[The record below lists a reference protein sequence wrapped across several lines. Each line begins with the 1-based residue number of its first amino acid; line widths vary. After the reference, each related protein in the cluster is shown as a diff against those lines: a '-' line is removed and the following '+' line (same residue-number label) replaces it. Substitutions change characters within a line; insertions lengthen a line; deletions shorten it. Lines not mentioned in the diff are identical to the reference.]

1 MLQRFKDWAKANYP
15 KLILYAVASI
25 AILYALAY
33 IDNLLGDKVRLHAEL
48 IGQKEAYQQLSEH
61 AAKLEIQY
69 KDQKDL
75 QAELEKN
82 WKAEKDALQGRVK
95 ILSNATFLIREQARR
110 ENRSDLVYEGAQV
123 KYLFNEIRFKDGPPV
138 GYVLIFDD
146 GRVTS
151 KLYNHQISVHTAV
164 SRDESTG
171 YYDIVSKADYILK
184 SPHLSLNGKNW
195 MNEPYPLKIVGGT
208 ALIDPTEPIQLD
220 KRFHLWSPTLN
231 GGLNVGSDLKAAV
244 GVSLMGYG
252 YSKRDLDWKFL
263 QFGVDYSK
271 QNEYGIHLIPAMYR
285 PFPNYLKNTYFGL
298 GVGLDDRGYQP
309 FLSLSVGF

>member
-1 MLQRFKDWAKANYP
+1 MLQRFLTWARANVP
-15 KLILYAVASI
+15 KLILYSI
-25 AILYALAY
+25 GIIAALYAIRY
-33 IDNLLGDKVRLHAEL
+33 IDGLLGDKVRLHAEL

-151 KLYNHQISVHTAV
+151 KLYNHQISVNTAV

-171 YYDIVSKADYILK
+171 RYDIISKADYILK
-184 SPHLSLNGKNW
+184 SPHLSQTGKNW

-208 ALIDPTEPIQLD
+208 AIIDPTEPVQLE

-231 GGLNVGSDLKAAV
+231 GGFNVGSDLKAAV

-263 QFGVDYSK
+263 QVGVDYSK

-285 PFPNYLKNTYFGL
+285 PFPNYLKNTYFGV

>member
-1 MLQRFKDWAKANYP
+1 MLQKFVDWVKNNLP
-15 KLILYAVASI
+15 K
-25 AILYALAY
+25 AILYAIGIIAVLYAMQY
-33 IDNLLGDKVRLHAEL
+33 VASLIGEKERLHTEL

-61 AAKLEIQY
+61 AAKLEIEY
-69 KDQKDL
+69 KTQEELK
-75 QAELEKN
+75 AELERN
-82 WKAEKDALQGRVK
+82 WKAEKDALQGRIK

-110 ENRSDLVYEGAQV
+110 ENRSDLVYEGAEV

-151 KLYNHQISVHTAV
+151 KLYNHQISVNTAV

-171 YYDIVSKADYILK
+171 RYDIVSKADYILK

-195 MNEPYPLKIVGGT
+195 MNEPYPLKITGGR
-208 ALIDPTEPIQLD
+208 ALIDPTEPVQLE

-231 GGLNVGSDLKAAV
+231 GGFNVGSDLKAAV

-285 PFPNYLKNTYFGL
+285 PFPCYLKNTYL
-298 GVGLDDRGYQP
+298 GAGIGLDNRGYQP

>member
-1 MLQRFKDWAKANYP
+1 MLQTFKDWARANIP
-15 KLILYAVASI
+15 KLILYTIGIIAV
-25 AILYALAY
+25 LYAMRMISDL
-33 IDNLLGDKVRLHAEL
+33 IGEKDRLHTEL
-48 IGQKEAYQQLSEH
+48 IGQKEAYVQLSEH

-69 KDQKDL
+69 KSQEDL
-75 QAELEKN
+75 KAELEKN
-82 WKAEKDALQGRVK
+82 WKAEKEALQGRVK

-110 ENRSDLVYEGAQV
+110 ENRSDLVYEGTDV

-151 KLYNHQISVHTAV
+151 KLYNHQISVNTAV
-164 SRDESTG
+164 SRDESSG
-171 YYDIVSKADYILK
+171 RYDIISKADFILK
-184 SPHLSLNGKNW
+184 SPHLSKDTKNW
-195 MNEPYPLKIVGGT
+195 MNEPFPLKITGGK
-208 ALIDPTEPIQLD
+208 ALIDPTEPVQLE

-231 GGLNVGSDLKAAV
+231 GGFNVGSDLKAAV

-263 QFGVDYSK
+263 QLGVDYSK
-271 QNEYGIHLIPAMYR
+271 TNEYGVHLIPVMYR
-285 PFPNYLKNTYFGL
+285 PFPNYLKNTYLGA
-298 GVGLDDRGYQP
+298 GVGLDDRGYNP